1 MQVFHMCTYTMRIN
15 RRVVYCGLKMQEKR
29 LKRGTR
35 CEEREKWVGDKRKRF
50 KETKNDER
58 VDELVRSRKKDIRVM

>member
-1 MQVFHMCTYTMRIN
+1 
-15 RRVVYCGLKMQEKR
+15 MQEKR